1 MRVVCRLLVLLP
13 LAVIVGWMFG
23 DVDCPADE
31 IPSADAKF
39 FREEVLPLLKESC
52 QRCHGE
58 KKQNSGLRL
67 DSREAVLKGG
77 QNGPAIVVGKPD
89 QSLLMKVINHD
100 GDIQMPPDEK
110 LDDEEI
116 AIFKK
121 WIEKDAP
128 WPVDKKKA

>member
-13 LAVIVGWMFG
+13 LAVIVGWVIG
-23 DVDCPADE
+23 DVDCPAEE
-31 IPSADAKF
+31 IPAADAKF

-77 QNGPAIVVGKPD
+77 QNGPAIVVGKPNE
-89 QSLLMKVINHD
+89 SLLMKVINHD
-100 GDIQMPPDEK
+100 GDIQMPPDKK

-128 WPVDKKKA
+128 WPVDKKQD